1 MEQPPQALLGVGAEL
16 GPYRIEAL
24 LGSGGMGQVFR
35 ARDTRLDRK
44 VAVKV
49 SRAPFHARFE
59 REARAI
65 AKLNHQHICTL
76 YDVGSNYLVMELVDG
91 ETLAERLK
99 KGPLPLALVLK
110 YGTQIADALAAAHA
124 RGIIHRDL
132 KPQNIMLVK
141 HGVKVLDFGLAKVTD
156 GEPLTETQAVM
167 GTPAYMAPEQHEG
180 KAVDGRADIYAFGLV
195 LHEMTTGRR
204 SPPPDGIQPTPN
216 LPPQLM
222 ALIARCLTVDPEDRW
237 QSARDLAAALGLVTL
252 PTEQPTTRATT
263 TRQWRWLVPA
273 GAALIALAAAAAY
286 SLWPAGV
293 ERSLAY

>member
-35 ARDTRLDRK
+35 ARDTRLDRN

-49 SRAPFHARFE
+49 SRAPFQARFE

-76 YDVGSNYLVMELVDG
+76 YDVGSNYLVMELVEG

-110 YGTQIADALAAAHA
+110 YATQIADALAAAHA

-180 KAVDGRADIYAFGLV
+180 KAADG
-195 LHEMTTGRR
+195 
-204 SPPPDGIQPTPN
+204 
-216 LPPQLM
+216 
-222 ALIARCLTVDPEDRW
+222 
-237 QSARDLAAALGLVTL
+237 
-252 PTEQPTTRATT
+252 TEYRE
-263 TRQWRWLVPA
+263 W
-273 GAALIALAAAAAY
+273 
-286 SLWPAGV
+286 
-293 ERSLAY
+293 